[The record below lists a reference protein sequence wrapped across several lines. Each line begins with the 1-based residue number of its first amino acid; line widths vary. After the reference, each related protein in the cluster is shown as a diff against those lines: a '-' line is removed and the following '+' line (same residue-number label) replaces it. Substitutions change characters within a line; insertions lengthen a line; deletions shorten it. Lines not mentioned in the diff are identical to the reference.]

1 MIFCLKNVKPCN
13 PGYIRYKNHV
23 YAPEKNLYSIDIGVI
38 YEVLIKVVFI
48 SK

>member
-1 MIFCLKNVKPCN
+1 MFFFTKNVKLSN
-13 PGYIRYKNHV
+13 PGYIRYKIYV
-23 YAPEKNLYSIDIGVI
+23 YAPEKTLYSIDIGVI